1 MANTQDIRRRIK
13 SIRNTAQIT
22 KAMQMV
28 AASKMRRA
36 QQQALAGRPY
46 AALMNRVLVSLQ
58 KRTDPTLHPL
68 LHIREV
74 KKELVLIIST
84 DKGLAGALN
93 TNLFRE
99 ASNFD
104 ASKTAFVV
112 TGKKARQFVA
122 RTKREL
128 LADFE
133 LKDSPSFVDT
143 KAISKFAAEKFLSR
157 EVDKVSVLYTHFINT
172 INQRAV
178 VQTLLPISN
187 FDLAKSVAAEAKGT
201 ETTGKIGSA
210 TVQVE
215 GSAEDVDPM
224 LGYIFEPSAEV
235 VLDAMLPYYIQYQV
249 FQMIL
254 DARASEHSARMVAMK
269 NATDNANQF
278 IKDLTLEYNKMR
290 QAGITTELLE
300 IATAQMALGG

>member
-1 MANTQDIRRRIK
+1 MANTQDIRRRIR

-36 QQQALAGRPY
+36 QQHALAGRPY
-46 AALMNRVLVSLQ
+46 AGLMNKVLVSLQ
-58 KRTDPTLHPL
+58 KRTDPRFHPL
-68 LHIREV
+68 LAIRPV
-74 KKELVLIIST
+74 NKELVLVIST
-84 DKGLAGALN
+84 DKGLCGALN

-99 ASNFD
+99 AAKFD
-104 ASKTAFVV
+104 SAKTVFVV
-112 TGKKARQFVA
+112 TGKKARQFIG

-133 LKDSPSFVDT
+133 CKDSPSFVET
-143 KAISKFAAEKFLSR
+143 KPIAKFCMEKFLR
-157 EVDKVSVLYTHFINT
+157 HEVDKVSVLYTHFINT
-172 INQRAV
+172 INQLAT
-178 VQTLLPISN
+178 VQTLLPISS
-187 FDLAKSVAAEAKGT
+187 FDLPKGEATKG
-201 ETTGKIGSA
+201 
-210 TVQVE
+210 E
-215 GSAEDVDPM
+215 GVDPM
-224 LGYIFEPSAEV
+224 IGYVFEPNAEG
-235 VLDAMLPYYIQYQV
+235 VLDSMLPYYVSYQV

-290 QAGITTELLE
+290 QASITTELLE
-300 IATAQMALGG
+300 ISTAQMALGG

>member
-36 QQQALAGRPY
+36 QQHALAGRPY

-68 LHIREV
+68 LQVREL

-99 ASNFD
+99 AANFD
-104 ASKTAFVV
+104 QTKTVFVV

-133 LKDSPSFVDT
+133 LKDSPSFVET
-143 KAISKFAAEKFLSR
+143 KAVSKFCTEKFLNR
-157 EVDKVSVLYTHFINT
+157 EVDKVSVLFTHFINT
-172 INQRAV
+172 INQRSV
-178 VQTLLPISN
+178 VQTLL
-187 FDLAKSVAAEAKGT
+187 
-201 ETTGKIGSA
+201 
-210 TVQVE
+210 
-215 GSAEDVDPM
+215 
-224 LGYIFEPSAEV
+224 IFEPNAAG
-235 VLDAMLPYYIQYQV
+235 VLDVMLPYYVSYQV

-290 QAGITTELLE
+290 QASITTELLE

>member
-1 MANTQDIRRRIK
+1 MANTRDIRHRIK

-28 AASKMRRA
+28 AASKMRKA
-36 QQQALAGRPY
+36 QQHALEGRTY
-46 AALMNRVLVSLQ
+46 AALMNKVLVSLQ
-58 KRTDPTLHPL
+58 KRTNPRSHPL
-68 LHIREV
+68 LEV
-74 KKELVLIIST
+74 RPLKKELVLILST
-84 DKGLAGALN
+84 DKGLCGALN

-99 ASNFD
+99 AANLD
-104 ASKTAFVV
+104 QTKTAFVV
-112 TGKKARQFVA
+112 SGKKARQFIA

-133 LKDSPSFVDT
+133 LKDSPSFVES
-143 KAISKFAAEKFLSR
+143 KPLSKFCLEKFLRR
-157 EVDKVSVLYTHFINT
+157 EVDKVSVLFTHFINT
-172 INQRAV
+172 ISQRAV
-178 VQTLLPISN
+178 VQTLLPISS
-187 FDLAKSVAAEAKGT
+187 FDLPKGAST
-201 ETTGKIGSA
+201 EQA
-210 TVQVE
+210 NQ
-215 GSAEDVDPM
+215 DLDPM
-224 LGYIFEPSAEV
+224 LGYVFEPKAEELLGV
-235 VLDAMLPYYIQYQV
+235 VLPYYIQFQV

-269 NATDNANQF
+269 NATDNAEQF

>member
-13 SIRNTAQIT
+13 SIRNIGQLT

-36 QQQALAGRPY
+36 QQHALAGRPY
-46 AALMNRVLVSLQ
+46 AALMNKVLVSLQ
-58 KRTDPTLHPL
+58 KRTDPRLHPL
-68 LHIREV
+68 LEVRDV
-74 KKELVLIIST
+74 KKELVVIIST

-99 ASNFD
+99 ASSFD
-104 ASKTAFVV
+104 QIKTVFVV
-112 TGKKARQFVA
+112 TGKKVRQFIA

-133 LKDSPSFVDT
+133 LKDSPSFVET
-143 KAISKFAAEKFLSR
+143 KPLSKFCLEKFLSR
-157 EVDKVSVLYTHFINT
+157 DVDKVSVLYTHFINT
-172 INQRAV
+172 VTQRPV
-178 VQTLLPISN
+178 VQTLLPISA
-187 FDLAKSVAAEAKGT
+187 FDLPKKHEEAAD
-201 ETTGKIGSA
+201 
-210 TVQVE
+210 
-215 GSAEDVDPM
+215 EDVDPM
-224 LGYIFEPSAEV
+224 LGYVFEPTAEV
-235 VLDAMLPYYIQYQV
+235 VLDAVLPYYIQFQV

-269 NATDNANQF
+269 NATDNATEF

-300 IATAQMALGG
+300 IATAQMALG

>member
-28 AASKMRRA
+28 AASKMRKA
-36 QQQALAGRPY
+36 QQHALAGRPY
-46 AALMNRVLVSLQ
+46 AALMNKVLVSLQ
-58 KRTDPTLHPL
+58 KRTDPRLHPL
-68 LHIREV
+68 LHIRDV

-99 ASNFD
+99 ASHFD
-104 ASKTAFVV
+104 SAKTAFVV
-112 TGKKARQFVA
+112 TGRKARQFVA
-122 RTKREL
+122 RTKREF

-133 LKDSPSFVDT
+133 LKDAPSFVET
-143 KAISKFAAEKFLSR
+143 KPVSKFCTEKFLVG

-178 VQTLLPISN
+178 VQTLLPISS
-187 FDLAKSVAAEAKGT
+187 FDLPKKHDESAE
-201 ETTGKIGSA
+201 
-210 TVQVE
+210 
-215 GSAEDVDPM
+215 EDVDPL
-224 LGYIFEPSAEV
+224 LGYVFEPGAEV
-235 VLDAMLPYYIQYQV
+235 VLDIMLPYYIQYQV

-269 NATDNANQF
+269 NATDNAHQF

>member
-13 SIRNTAQIT
+13 SIRNIGQLT

-36 QQQALAGRPY
+36 QQHALAGRPY
-46 AALMNRVLVSLQ
+46 AALMNKVLVSLQ
-58 KRTDPTLHPL
+58 KRTDPRLHPL
-68 LHIREV
+68 LEVRDV

-99 ASNFD
+99 ASSFD
-104 ASKTAFVV
+104 QIKTVFVV
-112 TGKKARQFVA
+112 TGKKARQFIA

-133 LKDSPSFVDT
+133 LKDSPSFVET
-143 KAISKFAAEKFLSR
+143 KPLSKFCLEKFLSR
-157 EVDKVSVLYTHFINT
+157 DLDKVSVLYTHFINT
-172 INQRAV
+172 VNQRAV
-178 VQTLLPISN
+178 VQTLLPISA
-187 FDLAKSVAAEAKGT
+187 FDLPKKHEEAGD
-201 ETTGKIGSA
+201 
-210 TVQVE
+210 Q
-215 GSAEDVDPM
+215 DVDPM
-224 LGYIFEPSAEV
+224 LSYVFEPTAEV
-235 VLDAMLPYYIQYQV
+235 VLDAVLPYYIQFQV

-269 NATDNANQF
+269 NATDNANEF

-300 IATAQMALGG
+300 IATAQMALG

>member
-13 SIRNTAQIT
+13 SIRNIGQLT

-46 AALMNRVLVSLQ
+46 AGLMNKVLVSLQ
-58 KRTDPTLHPL
+58 KRTDPRLHPL
-68 LHIREV
+68 LEIREV

-99 ASNFD
+99 VANFD
-104 ASKTAFVV
+104 QAKAAFVV

-133 LKDSPSFVDT
+133 LKDAPSFVET
-143 KAISKFAAEKFLSR
+143 KAVSKFCTEKFLNR

-172 INQRAV
+172 VSQRSV
-178 VQTLLPISN
+178 IQTLLPISA
-187 FDLAKSVAAEAKGT
+187 LELPAGEKAEGGAEA
-201 ETTGKIGSA
+201 
-210 TVQVE
+210 
-215 GSAEDVDPM
+215 VDPM
-224 LGYIFEPSAEV
+224 LGYVFEPSAEL
-235 VLDAMLPYYIQYQV
+235 VLDAVLPYYIQYLV
-249 FQMIL
+249 YEMIL

-269 NATDNANQF
+269 NATDNAKEF

-290 QAGITTELLE
+290 QASITTELLE

>member
-28 AASKMRRA
+28 AASKMRKA
-36 QQQALAGRPY
+36 QQHALAGRPY
-46 AALMNRVLVSLQ
+46 AALMNKVLVSLQ
-58 KRTDPTLHPL
+58 KRTDPRLHPL
-68 LHIREV
+68 LEIREV

-99 ASNFD
+99 AANFD
-104 ASKTAFVV
+104 PAKTTFVV

-133 LKDSPSFVDT
+133 LKDAPSFVES
-143 KAISKFAAEKFLSR
+143 KPLSKFCIEKFLNR
-157 EVDKVSVLYTHFINT
+157 DVDKVTVLYTHFINT
-172 INQRAV
+172 INQRPV
-178 VQTLLPISN
+178 SQTLLPISGL
-187 FDLAKSVAAEAKGT
+187 DLPKGERT
-201 ETTGKIGSA
+201 EGAIDPAGMIQRT
-210 TVQVE
+210 
-215 GSAEDVDPM
+215 EDVDPM
-224 LGYIFEPSAEV
+224 LGYLFEPNALQ
-235 VLDAMLPYYIQYQV
+235 VLDTMLPYYVDYQV

-290 QAGITTELLE
+290 QASITTELLE